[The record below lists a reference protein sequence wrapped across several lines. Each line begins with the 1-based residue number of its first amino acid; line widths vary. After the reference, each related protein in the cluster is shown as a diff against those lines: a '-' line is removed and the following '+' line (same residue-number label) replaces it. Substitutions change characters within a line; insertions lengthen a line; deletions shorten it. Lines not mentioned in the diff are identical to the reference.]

1 MSSTCTQ
8 PEHTGMSVA
17 SPVHRAVSRNEIP
30 REHMPPASLID
41 AMVKRE
47 PDSEM
52 KFGTRNYHS
61 HEHRSWQ
68 WS

>member
-1 MSSTCTQ
+1 
-8 PEHTGMSVA
+8 
-17 SPVHRAVSRNEIP
+17 
-30 REHMPPASLID
+30 
-41 AMVKRE
+41 MVKRE

-68 WS
+68 WVLTEMAEVAVKALALEDYSLQVRTALHSAERHYTI